1 MTFFWLVN
9 LFSGTFQV
17 TSRAFTSS
25 SSASLPCS
33 TSNSAQR
40 RHGLADRSGLKERG
54 GRHRS
59 RPCLLRHAIASGLFD
74 LAVFYDGEGEAG
86 DVPLRASRTPTTSS
100 RASAAS
106 AAGRAAAGGVDV

>member
-25 SSASLPCS
+25 SSASLPCC
-33 TSNSAQR
+33 TSNSAPR
-40 RHGLADRSGLKERG
+40 RHGLADGSSLKERG

-74 LAVFYDGEGEAG
+74 LAVFYDGERKAG
-86 DVPLRASRTPTTSS
+86 DLPLPHL
-100 RASAAS
+100 SADEVIEGVN
-106 AAGRAAAGGVDV
+106 GRRICQSGLWRP